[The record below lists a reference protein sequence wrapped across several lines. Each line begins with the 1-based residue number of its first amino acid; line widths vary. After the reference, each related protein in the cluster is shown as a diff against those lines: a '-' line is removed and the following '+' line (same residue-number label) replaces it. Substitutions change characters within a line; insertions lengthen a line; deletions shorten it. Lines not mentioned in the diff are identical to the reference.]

1 MPALT
6 RFIPLAFLGGT
17 ILPML
22 SPAPAAAINITVGG
36 INYDVSAFSTSP
48 ASQPAAFG
56 LPPLGQMPW
65 WGNDTLAYDFATTL
79 FNQLGAGW
87 DANYGP
93 VFAYSLDTSLNELR
107 GLAQSI
113 TDINDLI
120 DVTASTVSTNTYA
133 IASLLPDVP
142 GPLPVLATATGWGWS
157 RRLRQ
162 RLRQAGTVAP
172 FA

>member
-17 ILPML
+17 ILPLL
-22 SPAPAAAINITVGG
+22 SPAPAAAITITVGS

-48 ASQPAAFG
+48 ASQFATFG

-87 DANYGP
+87 DADYGP
-93 VFAYSLDTSLNELR
+93 VFAYSLDTSLNEVR

-133 IASLLPDVP
+133 IASPLPDVP
-142 GPLPVLATATGWGWS
+142 GPLPVLATATGWAWS

-162 RLRQAGTVAP
+162 RLRRAGTDAP